1 MDNSWLT
8 RFALWWNR
16 FMTGRHG
23 GDQFSLAL
31 FVLYCVLM
39 LFSSVFWSR
48 LLLLLSIAA
57 LAFCIFRMMSR
68 NRERRWKENAWFVG
82 WWNPFWH
89 WMRGL
94 HSRFR
99 AEQDYATLKARD
111 RSVYRYFRCPKCGN
125 KLRVPKGK
133 GKIVITC
140 PVCRTDFTRK
150 T

>member
-1 MDNSWLT
+1 MDNWFT
-8 RFALWWNR
+8 RFALWWSR
-16 FMTGRHG
+16 LMSGRHG
-23 GDQFSLAL
+23 TDQFSLAL

-39 LFSSVFWSR
+39 LFSSIFGNR
-48 LLLLLSIAA
+48 FLFLLSIAA

-68 NRERRWKENAWFVG
+68 NQEQRWKENSWFLG

-89 WMRGL
+89 WMRNI

-99 AEQDYATLKARD
+99 TEQDYAAMKARD
-111 RSVYRYFRCPKCGN
+111 HDVYRYFRCPKCRN

-140 PVCRTDFTRK
+140 PVCHTDFMRRT
-150 T
+150 